1 MDMLSCLEA
10 VRDALLTVTDEV
22 GHYKAWDKPTNKYI
36 VWAED
41 MEVAAMNTDNYKG
54 GQTIEGTI
62 DYFTKDEDDENIEK
76 IQLALNAARIGW
88 ELNSVQ
94 YEDETRFI
102 HYEWL
107 FRVRHVY
114 GDNQDDGS

>member
-1 MDMLSCLEA
+1 MLSSLEN
-10 VRDALLTVTDEV
+10 VMNALLTVSTTSV
-22 GHYKAWDKPTNKYI
+22 YHYTAPAGSNRYI

-41 MEVAAMNTDNYKG
+41 SEYSALVADNYKPG
-54 GQTIEGTI
+54 EVIEGTI
-62 DYFTKDEDDENIEK
+62 DLFTKDEDDTFIGEIPV
-76 IQLALNAARIGW
+76 ALNAARIGW

-107 FRVRHVY
+107 FRVRQYY
-114 GDNQDDGS
+114 GNDQV

>member
-1 MDMLSCLEA
+1 MLSSLET
-10 VRDALLTVTDEV
+10 VMNALLTVTDNV
-22 GHYKAWDKPTNKYI
+22 GHYTAWDDSDRYI

-41 MEVAAMNTDNYKG
+41 SEVEALNTDNYKS

-62 DYFTKDEDDENIEK
+62 DYFTKTEDDPNIEA
-76 IQLALNAARIGW
+76 IPNALNAARIGW
-88 ELNSVQ
+88 SLNSVQ

-107 FRVRHVY
+107 FRVKQCY
-114 GDNQDDGS
+114 GND

>member
-1 MDMLSCLEA
+1 MLSCLEA
-10 VRDALLTVTDEV
+10 VKDALLTVTDNV
-22 GHYKAWDKPTNKYI
+22 GHYTAWDDSDRYI

-41 MEVAAMNTDNYKG
+41 MEVAALNTDNYKG

-62 DYFTKDEDDENIEK
+62 DYFTRDEDDENIGK

-107 FRVRHVY
+107 FRVRQMY
-114 GDNQDDGS
+114 GDN

>member
-1 MDMLSCLEA
+1 MLSSLEK
-10 VRDALLTVTDEV
+10 VVNALLTVSTSDV
-22 GHYKAWDKPTNKYI
+22 YHYRAPADSNRYV

-41 MEVAAMNTDNYKG
+41 SEYAELLTDNYKP

-62 DYFTKDEDDENIEK
+62 DLYTKNEDDTYINDIPK
-76 IQLALNAARIGW
+76 ALNKARIWWG
-88 ELNSVQ
+88 LNSVQ

-107 FRVRHVY
+107 FRVKQNY
-114 GDNQDDGS
+114 GNN

>member
-1 MDMLSCLEA
+1 MLNSLEA
-10 VRDALLTVTDEV
+10 VMNALLTVTDNV
-22 GHYKAWDKPTNKYI
+22 GHYTAWDDSDKYI

-41 MEVAAMNTDNYKG
+41 SESAELLVDNYKP

-62 DYFTKDEDDENIEK
+62 DYFTKSEDDENIERIPK
-76 IQLALNAARIGW
+76 ALNNAKIWWR
-88 ELNSVQ
+88 LNSVQ

-107 FRVRHVY
+107 FRVKQDY
-114 GDNQDDGS
+114 GDVEV

>member
-1 MDMLSCLEA
+1 MN
-10 VRDALLTVTDEV
+10 ALLTVTENV
-22 GHYKAWDKPTNKYI
+22 GHYEAFDKSDKYV

-41 MEVAAMNTDNYKG
+41 GEFSSMGTDGYKG
-54 GQTIEGTI
+54 GQMVEGTI

-76 IQLALNAARIGW
+76 IPVALNAARIW
-88 ELNSVQ
+88 WRLNSVQ

-107 FRVRHVY
+107 FRVRQMY
-114 GDNQDDGS
+114 DGEV